1 MASEEMRR
9 CKVAARD
16 HACTRGCAAD
26 AGAEIC
32 LGRRGP
38 LHIVTL
44 DDWDIDAATWEL
56 VIMPPLVGSLPRRV
70 QGLRPRAG
78 PLHIVAVVAA
88 VSPPGRASLRPL
100 PTGSSTMKRLS
111 RQGPRTVERIATMSN
126 QVIMPALMAPLPE
139 QPLAPQRVESRKLGK
154 SQVAARQ
161 SRPRHL
167 GTPMPA
173 RRRSSRRG
181 RKSCTRDLP

>member
-1 MASEEMRR
+1 MRR

-56 VIMPPLVGSLPRRV
+56 VIMPPLVGSLPRWV

-88 VSPPGRASLRPL
+88 AFPPGRASLRPL

-126 QVIMPALMAPLPE
+126 QVIMPARMAPLPE

-173 RRRSSRRG
+173 RRRFSRRG